1 MNFLKLE
8 KEITQTAV
16 FRHKERDAMK
26 KSELDTLTHFGD
38 YSALTG
44 AKGEPKRKKKKV
56 VGGKKKKR

>member
-1 MNFLKLE
+1 MSFKTG
-8 KEITQTAV
+8 KKYAQIV
-16 FRHKERDAMK
+16 FFRHKERDAMK